1 MNPEGRGTYYAFS
14 KDKLSKYRV
23 DAMLDAYSKGTTA
36 PVDLDR
42 VRKLKQNHMTDI
54 IGMNTEVNFLNYA
67 SDCRIISEVRKSSID
82 NDIYAGFDF
91 WIKFQDYLDLPSL
104 PVQVKS
110 SMERVEKFKVSR
122 RFQDV
127 GGLVIVLN
135 CGQKIKTKR
144 SFELQLNKE
153 VNRIR
158 TLIKDS

>member
-1 MNPEGRGTYYAFS
+1 MTIEGRGTYYAYS

-23 DAMLDAYSKGTTA
+23 DAMLDAYSQGKTT
-36 PVDLDR
+36 PLDLDR

-54 IGMNTEVNFLNYA
+54 IGMNAEVNFLNYA
-67 SDCRIISEVRKSSID
+67 SDSRIISEVRKSSID
-82 NDIYAGFDF
+82 NDVYAGFDF
-91 WIKFQDYLDLPSL
+91 WIKFQDYIGLPSL

-110 SMERVEKFKVSR
+110 SKERAEKFKESKK
-122 RFQDV
+122 FLDV

-158 TLIKDS
+158 ALIKDS